1 MVMVLVP
8 LTLTCWGLYSFD
20 GLFKD
25 DIQMRPEEQA
35 KAGDASW

>member
-1 MVMVLVP
+1 MVMVLV
-8 LTLTCWGLYSFD
+8 TVTWWGLYSFD

-35 KAGDASW
+35 NASDAGW